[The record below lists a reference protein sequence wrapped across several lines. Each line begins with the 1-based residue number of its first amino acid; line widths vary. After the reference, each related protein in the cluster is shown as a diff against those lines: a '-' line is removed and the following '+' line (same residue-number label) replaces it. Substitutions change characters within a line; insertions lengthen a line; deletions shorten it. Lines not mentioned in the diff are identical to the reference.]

1 MIHERPGVWS
11 AFGAQGTTEL
21 TDRRLA
27 AVIAP
32 ADAAEGVQL
41 VHSAAE
47 AVSLYGGNALLT
59 RMLKLCLANCGDP
72 VYAVAVDED
81 TKVAYETALTA
92 LFAAAKPGILIVG
105 SARED
110 VQLLLRETAEANE
123 CLGVAGMKGAS
134 ADALVARA
142 KALCCARI
150 VLTGPDVLAQDE
162 AVADGFCAAAAVG
175 GAIASLSTPVVPL
188 HDVGLFG
195 LQSLSAL
202 YTDDELDKLLQAGVT
217 PVQLSGGRMC
227 ALRILTTRATAEGP
241 EGESFRSLNATLVTD
256 ELLRDL
262 RAALA
267 ARFRAA
273 QNSTLTRTAIRR
285 AARAAGLSRAGLA
298 QRVRRS
304 ARLCRC
310 RRCVAVPRGVH
321 LFHPGGAAPHRPF
334 GTDDRLRRESM
345 TGICIPTSADIRIE
359 VAGRRVAVVQS
370 YRVEEEASC
379 EVVGAIGSNEPVGVV
394 RGPARY
400 RITLQRVYATDEAIS
415 DGLRFHELRQFSLV
429 IAKPDT
435 MVVFSGCE
443 WERLTERAEVGS
455 SVLEE
460 AVVLAAVRGEYEQ
473 QEG

>member
-1 MIHERPGVWS
+1 M
-11 AFGAQGTTEL
+11 
-21 TDRRLA
+21 
-27 AVIAP
+27 
-32 ADAAEGVQL
+32 
-41 VHSAAE
+41 
-47 AVSLYGGNALLT
+47 
-59 RMLKLCLANCGDP
+59 
-72 VYAVAVDED
+72 
-81 TKVAYETALTA
+81 
-92 LFAAAKPGILIVG
+92 G

-134 ADALVARA
+134 ADALAARA

-188 HDVGLFG
+188 HDVALFG

-273 QNSTLTRTAIRR
+273 QNSTLTRTAIRSAVLLVLQDYR
-285 AARAAGLSRAGLA
+285 ARGWLSA
-298 QRVRRS
+298 
-304 ARLCRC
+304 
-310 RRCVAVPRGVH
+310 
-321 LFHPGGAAPHRPF
+321 FGA
-334 GTDDRLRRESM
+334 L
-345 TGICIPTSADIRIE
+345 
-359 VAGRRVAVVQS
+359 
-370 YRVEEEASC
+370 
-379 EVVGAIGSNEPVGVV
+379 
-394 RGPARY
+394 
-400 RITLQRVYATDEAIS
+400 RVYADAGDASLCRVEFTYSIPA
-415 DGLRFHELRQFSLV
+415 GLHR
-429 IAKPDT
+429 IALSAQMT
-435 MVVFSGCE
+435 G
-443 WERLTERAEVGS
+443 
-455 SVLEE
+455 
-460 AVVLAAVRGEYEQ
+460 
-473 QEG
+473 

>member
-92 LFAAAKPGILIVG
+92 LFAAAKPGVLIVG

-162 AVADGFCAAAAVG
+162 ARGLVKVSVGSVSETYTAPPELCART
-175 GAIASLSTPVVPL
+175 L
-188 HDVGLFG
+188 
-195 LQSLSAL
+195 
-202 YTDDELDKLLQAGVT
+202 DD
-217 PVQLSGGRMC
+217 
-227 ALRILTTRATAEGP
+227 
-241 EGESFRSLNATLVTD
+241 
-256 ELLRDL
+256 
-262 RAALA
+262 RAAH
-267 ARFRAA
+267 F
-273 QNSTLTRTAIRR
+273 
-285 AARAAGLSRAGLA
+285 
-298 QRVRRS
+298 
-304 ARLCRC
+304 
-310 RRCVAVPRGVH
+310 
-321 LFHPGGAAPHRPF
+321 
-334 GTDDRLRRESM
+334 RRE
-345 TGICIPTSADIRIE
+345 
-359 VAGRRVAVVQS
+359 AGYYLQ
-370 YRVEEEASC
+370 
-379 EVVGAIGSNEPVGVV
+379 IGRWLP
-394 RGPARY
+394 
-400 RITLQRVYATDEAIS
+400 Q
-415 DGLRFHELRQFSLV
+415 
-429 IAKPDT
+429 
-435 MVVFSGCE
+435 
-443 WERLTERAEVGS
+443 
-455 SVLEE
+455 
-460 AVVLAAVRGEYEQ
+460 
-473 QEG
+473 

>member
-92 LFAAAKPGILIVG
+92 LFAAAKPGVLIVG

-162 AVADGFCAAAAVG
+162 AVADGSCAAAAWMRC
-175 GAIASLSTPVVPL
+175 GAPIWVPTSTTC
-188 HDVGLFG
+188 
-195 LQSLSAL
+195 S
-202 YTDDELDKLLQAGVT
+202 
-217 PVQLSGGRMC
+217 R
-227 ALRILTTRATAEGP
+227 TTCWWGC
-241 EGESFRSLNATLVTD
+241 
-256 ELLRDL
+256 LLRCSCL
-262 RAALA
+262 WCLPSPWACAA
-267 ARFRAA
+267 
-273 QNSTLTRTAIRR
+273 S
-285 AARAAGLSRAGLA
+285 
-298 QRVRRS
+298 
-304 ARLCRC
+304 
-310 RRCVAVPRGVH
+310 
-321 LFHPGGAAPHRPF
+321 GA
-334 GTDDRLRRESM
+334 M
-345 TGICIPTSADIRIE
+345 
-359 VAGRRVAVVQS
+359 
-370 YRVEEEASC
+370 
-379 EVVGAIGSNEPVGVV
+379 
-394 RGPARY
+394 
-400 RITLQRVYATDEAIS
+400 
-415 DGLRFHELRQFSLV
+415 
-429 IAKPDT
+429 
-435 MVVFSGCE
+435 
-443 WERLTERAEVGS
+443 
-455 SVLEE
+455 
-460 AVVLAAVRGEYEQ
+460 
-473 QEG
+473 

>member
-162 AVADGFCAAAAVG
+162 AVG

-188 HDVGLFG
+188 HDVALFG

-273 QNSTLTRTAIRR
+273 QNSTLTRTAIRSAVLLVLQDYR
-285 AARAAGLSRAGLA
+285 ARGWLSA
-298 QRVRRS
+298 
-304 ARLCRC
+304 
-310 RRCVAVPRGVH
+310 
-321 LFHPGGAAPHRPF
+321 FGA
-334 GTDDRLRRESM
+334 L
-345 TGICIPTSADIRIE
+345 
-359 VAGRRVAVVQS
+359 
-370 YRVEEEASC
+370 
-379 EVVGAIGSNEPVGVV
+379 
-394 RGPARY
+394 
-400 RITLQRVYATDEAIS
+400 RVYADAGDASLCRVEFTYSIPA
-415 DGLRFHELRQFSLV
+415 GLHR
-429 IAKPDT
+429 IALSAQMT
-435 MVVFSGCE
+435 G
-443 WERLTERAEVGS
+443 
-455 SVLEE
+455 
-460 AVVLAAVRGEYEQ
+460 
-473 QEG
+473 

>member
-134 ADALVARA
+134 SDALVARA

-256 ELLRDL
+256 ER
-262 RAALA
+262 
-267 ARFRAA
+267 
-273 QNSTLTRTAIRR
+273 RTAR
-285 AARAAGLSRAGLA
+285 SRARPSAAPCCSCCRTIARGAGSVRSGLCA
-298 QRVRRS
+298 SMQMPVM
-304 ARLCRC
+304 
-310 RRCVAVPRGVH
+310 RRCAAWSSPIPSRRGCTA
-321 LFHPGGAAPHRPF
+321 LPFRHR
-334 GTDDRLRRESM
+334 
-345 TGICIPTSADIRIE
+345 
-359 VAGRRVAVVQS
+359 
-370 YRVEEEASC
+370 
-379 EVVGAIGSNEPVGVV
+379 
-394 RGPARY
+394 
-400 RITLQRVYATDEAIS
+400 
-415 DGLRFHELRQFSLV
+415 
-429 IAKPDT
+429 
-435 MVVFSGCE
+435 
-443 WERLTERAEVGS
+443 
-455 SVLEE
+455 
-460 AVVLAAVRGEYEQ
+460 
-473 QEG
+473 

>member
-92 LFAAAKPGILIVG
+92 LFAAAKPGVLIVG

-175 GAIASLSTPVVPL
+175 G
-188 HDVGLFG
+188 
-195 LQSLSAL
+195 
-202 YTDDELDKLLQAGVT
+202 
-217 PVQLSGGRMC
+217 RMC

-273 QNSTLTRTAIRR
+273 QNSTLTRTAIRSAVLLVLQDYR
-285 AARAAGLSRAGLA
+285 ARGWLSA
-298 QRVRRS
+298 
-304 ARLCRC
+304 
-310 RRCVAVPRGVH
+310 
-321 LFHPGGAAPHRPF
+321 F
-334 GTDDRLRRESM
+334 GDL
-345 TGICIPTSADIRIE
+345 
-359 VAGRRVAVVQS
+359 
-370 YRVEEEASC
+370 
-379 EVVGAIGSNEPVGVV
+379 
-394 RGPARY
+394 
-400 RITLQRVYATDEAIS
+400 RVYADAGDASLCRVEFTYSIPA
-415 DGLRFHELRQFSLV
+415 GLHR
-429 IAKPDT
+429 IALSAQMT
-435 MVVFSGCE
+435 G
-443 WERLTERAEVGS
+443 
-455 SVLEE
+455 
-460 AVVLAAVRGEYEQ
+460 
-473 QEG
+473 

>member
-1 MIHERPGVWS
+1 MWS

-92 LFAAAKPGILIVG
+92 LFAAAKPGVLIVG

-175 GAIASLSTPVVPL
+175 GAIASLSTPVAPL
-188 HDVGLFG
+188 HDVALFG

-273 QNSTLTRTAIRR
+273 QNSTLTRTAIRSAVLLVLQDYR
-285 AARAAGLSRAGLA
+285 ARGWLSAFGDLRVYADAG
-298 QRVRRS
+298 
-304 ARLCRC
+304 
-310 RRCVAVPRGVH
+310 RCVAVPRGVH

-443 WERLTERAEVGS
+443 WERLTEPGRGRQLRSGGGRGAGRRA
-455 SVLEE
+455 
-460 AVVLAAVRGEYEQ
+460 RRI
-473 QEG
+473 